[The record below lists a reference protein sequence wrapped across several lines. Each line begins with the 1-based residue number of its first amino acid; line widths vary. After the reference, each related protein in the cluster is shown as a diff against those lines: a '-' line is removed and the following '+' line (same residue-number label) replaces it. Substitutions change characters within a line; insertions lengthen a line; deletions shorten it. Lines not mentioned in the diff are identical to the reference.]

1 MLQGADDA
9 EAVEEA
15 SETSLVTRRIWGPVC
30 AEHTNSIGAAAAVE
44 RLFGVQGFVWR
55 VGREAEERGREE
67 AFIVISRNTPEHVV
81 KRVTCQFSLEKFPVD

>member
-30 AEHTNSIGAAAAVE
+30 AEHTNSIGAAAAVASVLLRPSQLCSSE
-44 RLFGVQGFVWR
+44 SG
-55 VGREAEERGREE
+55 EANGSAGSSGAAAEIRG
-67 AFIVISRNTPEHVV
+67 H
-81 KRVTCQFSLEKFPVD
+81 

>member
-30 AEHTNSIGAAAAVE
+30 AEHTNSIGAAAAVASVLL
-44 RLFGVQGFVWR
+44 RPSSVAANL
-55 VGREAEERGREE
+55 
-67 AFIVISRNTPEHVV
+67 V
-81 KRVTCQFSLEKFPVD
+81 KRMEALVPVELRRSEDTEASLVEWF